1 MDIDGNF
8 HVRSNGLADKRA
20 HREVWHV
27 VVVHDIEVNE
37 ARTSGL
43 HGLDLFPE
51 SGEVSRED
59 ARRNA
64 VR

>member
-27 VVVHDIEVNE
+27 VVVHDIKVNE

-51 SGEVSRED
+51 SGEVS
-59 ARRNA
+59 
-64 VR
+64 

>member
-1 MDIDGNF
+1 MRWTSMGISTCGQMALQTSGPT
-8 HVRSNGLADKRA
+8 VRFGFYM
-20 HREVWHV
+20 

-51 SGEVSRED
+51 SGEIS
-59 ARRNA
+59 
-64 VR
+64 